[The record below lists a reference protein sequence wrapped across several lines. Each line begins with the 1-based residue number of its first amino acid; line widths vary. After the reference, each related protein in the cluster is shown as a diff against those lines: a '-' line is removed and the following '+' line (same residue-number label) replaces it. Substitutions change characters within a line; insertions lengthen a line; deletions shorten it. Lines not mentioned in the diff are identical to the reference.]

1 MPFLFFGSRT
11 VRKRLSEG
19 EFDCPRCGTRR
30 PYALLRAQH
39 HAHLYWVPLLKLG
52 PARAYV
58 ECQGCRAAFAPSVLG
73 GATQDQDELR
83 AAVATATVA
92 ALAAVLRGP
101 VASAREVDLA
111 AQAMSAIHGRPLEP
125 GAAAAALAAESRDP
139 LRAARG
145 LAHVDPTLTPEA
157 REGLMAAI
165 LHVATADGPMT
176 SAQAAAVQALAS
188 ALRLSPAHLKGI
200 MVELAERRGAMKGGR
215 DGTR

>member
-19 EFDCPRCGTRR
+19 DFDCPRCGERR

-58 ECQGCRAAFAPSVLG
+58 ECQACRAAFAPSVLD
-73 GATQDQDELR
+73 GAALDHDDLR
-83 AAVATATVA
+83 AAVATATTA
-92 ALAAVLRGP
+92 ALAAVLRGR
-101 VASAREVDLA
+101 VASEREVDVA
-111 AQAMSAIHGRPLEP
+111 AQALSAIEGRPSGPEAVA
-125 GAAAAALAAESRDP
+125 GTLAAEPRDVG
-139 LRAARG
+139 RAARG

-157 REGLMAAI
+157 REGLMTAI

-176 SAQAAAVQALAS
+176 TAQSTAVQTLAG
-188 ALRLSPAHLKGI
+188 ALRVSPAHLKGI
-200 MVELAERRGAMKGGR
+200 MVELAERRGAMTGGR

>member
-19 EFDCPRCGTRR
+19 EFDCPRCGARR

-52 PARAYV
+52 PPTAYV
-58 ECQGCRAAFAPSVLG
+58 ECQGCRAAFAPSVLN
-73 GATQDQDELR
+73 GAAQDQDDLR
-83 AAVATATVA
+83 AAVATATAA

-101 VASAREVDLA
+101 VASEREVDLA
-111 AQAMSAIHGRPLEP
+111 AQALSAIQGRPLAP
-125 GAAAAALAAESRDP
+125 GAAAATLAAETRDA

-157 REGLMAAI
+157 REGLMTAV
-165 LHVATADGPMT
+165 LHVATADGTMT
-176 SAQAAAVQALAS
+176 SAQSAAVQTLAG
-188 ALRLSPAHLKGI
+188 ALRVSPAHLKGI
-200 MVELAERRGAMKGGR
+200 MVELAERRGAMTGGR

>member
-19 EFDCPRCGTRR
+19 DFDCPRCGARR

-52 PARAYV
+52 PPRAYV
-58 ECQGCRAAFAPSVLG
+58 ECQGCRAAFAPSVLD
-73 GATQDQDELR
+73 GAALDQDDLR
-83 AAVATATVA
+83 GAVATATTA
-92 ALAAVLRGP
+92 ALAAVLRGQ

-111 AQAMSAIHGRPLEP
+111 AQAMSAIQGRPQAQEVV
-125 GAAAAALAAESRDP
+125 AETLAAEPRDVG
-139 LRAARG
+139 RAARG
-145 LAHVDPTLTPEA
+145 LAHVDRTLTPEA
-157 REGLMAAI
+157 REGLMTAV

-176 SAQAAAVQALAS
+176 QAQSTAVQTLAG
-188 ALRLSPAHLKGI
+188 ALRVSPAHLKGI
-200 MVELAERRGAMKGGR
+200 MVELAERRGAMTGGR